1 MLEDKNLSAKRQKTL
16 IFLCWLV
23 YTMSYIGRYSYKSNI
38 VNFNVSDT
46 AITGLVMSF
55 FYGAYGAGQ
64 IVNGLLCSK
73 YNKRILLSSVCVVC
87 ALCNIT
93 VGLGVDF
100 AFIKYIWL
108 INGICLSVLWSSLIL
123 VLSENLEEK
132 YLRTAIFLMSTT
144 VPVGT
149 FVVYGVSALFS
160 TFTTYHA
167 TFIFAS
173 VCMLL
178 AGVVW
183 FALYKKNLSPVKMTV
198 KKEDVKDG
206 VVKKHKISSIIL
218 VTIIVI
224 GVFAIVCNLVK
235 DGVQTWTP
243 SVLKEQFA
251 LGDSLS
257 TALTL
262 ALPVIG
268 VFGSMLAISVQR
280 KINDYILVLLLLFTL
295 LGGVLAGVMLT
306 LTVSWIPAIV
316 FLALSTCASQ
326 AINNVITSIVPLQ
339 LRTEINSGL
348 LAGIL
353 NGCCYVGSTISGYGL
368 GAIAD
373 YFGWNS
379 VFVILVGLCIL
390 VAVISIVFI
399 VIRKLKKASR

>member
-1 MLEDKNLSAKRQKTL
+1 MLESDGQSAKRQKTL
-16 IFLCWLV
+16 IFICWLV

-38 VNFNVSDT
+38 VNFNINDD

-73 YNKRILLSSVCVVC
+73 YNKRILLPCVCILC
-87 ALCNIT
+87 ALCNII

-108 INGICLSVLWSSLIL
+108 INGVGLSILWSSLIL

-160 TFTTYHA
+160 TFTNYHA

-173 VCMLL
+173 ICMLL

-198 KKEDVKDG
+198 KKEEVKDG
-206 VVKKHKISSIIL
+206 VVKKYKLSSAIL
-218 VTIIVI
+218 ITIIVI

-243 SVLKEQFA
+243 SVLKKEF
-251 LGDSLS
+251 LLDDTLS

-306 LTVSWIPAIV
+306 LTVSWIPAIG

-339 LRTEINSGL
+339 LRTKINSGL

-368 GAIAD
+368 GAIAE

-399 VIRKLKKASR
+399 VIKKLKKASI